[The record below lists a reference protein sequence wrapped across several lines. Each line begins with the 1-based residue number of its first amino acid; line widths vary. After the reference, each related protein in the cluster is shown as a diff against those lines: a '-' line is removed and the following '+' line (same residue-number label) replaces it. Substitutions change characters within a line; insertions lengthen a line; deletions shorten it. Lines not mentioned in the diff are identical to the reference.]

1 MYIHVCETEKVTAEK
16 CLWWEES
23 IGFPQANPSEAQRTP
38 SRAHSIGLNQ
48 AALCFQL
55 FSPAHSSFPRYRH
68 SPCLFP
74 KILILILLWWIFCRF
89 TIPYVRHFSQT
100 WCLSQNWTRYQ
111 RNITGPSIIAAEL
124 IFANTKPREHIAASL
139 HKQLTS

>member
-100 WCLSQNWTRYQ
+100 WCMSQNWTRYQ
-111 RNITGPSIIAAEL
+111 GNITGPSIIAAEL
-124 IFANTKPREHIAASL
+124 IFANTKQEHIAASL